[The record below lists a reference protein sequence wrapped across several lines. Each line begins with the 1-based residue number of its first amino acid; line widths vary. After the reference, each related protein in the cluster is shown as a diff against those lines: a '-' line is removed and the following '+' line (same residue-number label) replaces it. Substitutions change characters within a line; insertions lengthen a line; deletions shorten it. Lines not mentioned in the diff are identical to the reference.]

1 MVPLSVRSWV
11 CSLSLFTTP
20 RLTRLVSP
28 HQTGSVVRLC
38 MGMEPCFHVDC
49 ERPTHAFNPCGHM
62 ASEATVRYWSAVMI
76 PHGTNGF
83 HSMCPFCATPLS
95 APTPH
100 VRLIFQDNLD

>member
-1 MVPLSVRSWV
+1 
-11 CSLSLFTTP
+11 
-20 RLTRLVSP
+20 
-28 HQTGSVVRLC
+28 